1 MVRSGPLT
9 STAPRVAPVSGS
21 CTGAA
26 TQVHEW
32 YVRTRC
38 SAEWICTG
46 ASTASVVPIA
56 LVPMAASLQLVPG
69 NRPTRSAGPSSSTAP
84 SRQRTWPAASVTST
98 RCTAS
103 SAMPTRLSRIRGMT
117 APSGWAARMSRSSSG
132 ACTTGGVRRSG
143 STRAARLRSQEAD
156 TTGRGARRTGPLP
169 STASKVSASCLA
181 WAAASGPPTSG
192 PVRGSRCGAERVM
205 TPPSVLAGRAAP
217 ACRGSSPMPVRPA
230 RCAGGADLSPPA
242 RRRPPSRR

>member
-1 MVRSGPLT
+1 VASTRPVGVTSAPAVPRREARCGVFRSRKRWSASASRTRSSVSASCAVVATSWASDGCMVRSGPLT
-9 STAPRVAPVSGS
+9 STAPRTAPVSGS

-84 SRQRTWPAASVTST
+84 SRHRT
-98 RCTAS
+98 
-103 SAMPTRLSRIRGMT
+103 
-117 APSGWAARMSRSSSG
+117 
-132 ACTTGGVRRSG
+132 
-143 STRAARLRSQEAD
+143 
-156 TTGRGARRTGPLP
+156 
-169 STASKVSASCLA
+169 
-181 WAAASGPPTSG
+181 
-192 PVRGSRCGAERVM
+192 
-205 TPPSVLAGRAAP
+205 
-217 ACRGSSPMPVRPA
+217 
-230 RCAGGADLSPPA
+230 
-242 RRRPPSRR
+242 